1 MFNGLLEA
9 MVQKHDR
16 EDRGIGLQ
24 NFKYAP
30 AWDEFCHIVNIHSP
44 RAYRALRHSFPA
56 PTQRNFKRKEAKEP
70 HFPQEINNQ
79 TFQLVV
85 DHLDEINYN
94 GPCSLSCDDTKLF
107 STYRLY
113 YDGKKNAHFLVGGVD
128 GPIKVLD
135 PENMKEVIAQSKDK
149 KAVKVRFLDI
159 DQF

>member
-56 PTQRNFKRKEAKEP
+56 PTQRNFK
-70 HFPQEINNQ
+70 
-79 TFQLVV
+79 
-85 DHLDEINYN
+85 
-94 GPCSLSCDDTKLF
+94 
-107 STYRLY
+107 
-113 YDGKKNAHFLVGGVD
+113 
-128 GPIKVLD
+128 
-135 PENMKEVIAQSKDK
+135 
-149 KAVKVRFLDI
+149 
-159 DQF
+159 